1 MENVNGTS
9 YENKTIRAFVE
20 DGLLYIVLS
29 DSKYAFD
36 LDTIAGFRRVDTP
49 IAISGW
55 NKTISYTEP
64 YFQSC
69 GVTSPEDEPGYQT
82 GGYSVLSFDGGDTE
96 LICAAQK
103 GFDYRISAIFQAERV
118 IA

>member
-1 MENVNGTS
+1 MANVNGTS

-36 LDTIAGFRRVDTP
+36 LDTITDFRRVDTP

-82 GGYSVLSFDGGDTE
+82 GGYSVLSFDGGDTLWQLYIPNYE
-96 LICAAQK
+96 TEYFERLTRHAA
-103 GFDYRISAIFQAERV
+103 R
-118 IA
+118 